1 MSDRLIHLS
10 GYWFKLWLRLYPP
23 DFRDEMGE
31 GVIDAYQH
39 RVREAFR
46 SGSLA
51 AIARV
56 WLRMFSDSVRNGL
69 GERVRPVASWR
80 RSGNWG
86 RDAELTIRRLL
97 RTPASAMAMILTL
110 TVGLGMFA
118 VVYTA
123 IDQILIEPMPYKD
136 PQNLYF
142 AWRDYGPIFDLKRGW
157 LGGTDVAELQKSS
170 RVIEGAAG
178 ILRASMNFSARPGTD
193 PSEIGVMIISPNL
206 FEVLGVSPMLGRV
219 FTPAEAGPG
228 RPRLVVLTHALWAR
242 LGADP
247 AIVGSDVRLNEQPFT
262 VIGVMPQNFAFARN
276 SSLGPPEPA
285 DAYITSG
292 VNLETTNPNA
302 GSYAGLIRA
311 RAGTSPQQVASVVD
325 AVGRA
330 IDARDFKSRGLKL
343 YPVGLKA
350 DLVARVRPA
359 LIVLAFAA
367 AFLVLVL
374 MVNLASVLLARAAQ
388 REHEFAVSR
397 ALGANSLAVVRAT
410 LLEGVVLGTIG
421 GIGGA
426 LAGFWGTRM
435 LVALAPLDLPRREA
449 ILMDWRIASAVV
461 GVGGVMGL
469 LAAAAPAAWALR
481 ASLASLLASS
491 AVRGGGGHG
500 RMRRGMVVAQVALSL
515 LLLTTG
521 GLVVRSFQ
529 RLLQSDPGINPNGV
543 LTLRVPMPPPL
554 YPKPADVLALQERI
568 DAALKAIP
576 GVTAVS
582 AVDALPLTNRANQ
595 TTITIPGS
603 PGITGNKEKDSPL
616 VDYIGARAGYIETI
630 GMRLVAG
637 RAFETARHENARE
650 ALIDTHLAK
659 QFFPTGN
666 PLGATIPFRDSQ
678 LTVVGVVEQTR
689 LYDVHQDGR
698 PQLFV
703 RAEDW
708 GSYNNL
714 SYVVR
719 SGRDPQNL
727 IADVRAA
734 LRQIDS
740 RLALSQIKTMNEI
753 IDDAL
758 RQQRVSAVMI
768 AGFALG
774 ALLLAAMGLFGV
786 VSNSVTRRRHELA
799 VRLTLGADHGQVLH
813 LVVGEGARLV
823 GLGVLIS
830 VPGIYALGTVLRSI
844 LVGIS
849 PADPPTLAAVTLGLS
864 LVALAACYL
873 PARRVLG
880 IDPAQSLRQE

>member
-10 GYWFKLWLRLYPP
+10 NYWFKLWLRFYPP
-23 DFRDEMGE
+23 DFRDEMGD
-31 GVIDAYQH
+31 GVVDAYRH
-39 RVREAFR
+39 RVREAFGR
-46 SGSLA
+46 GGVF

-56 WLRMFSDSVRNGL
+56 WIHMFSDSVRNGL
-69 GERVRPVASWR
+69 GERARPAASWR

-86 RDAELTIRRLL
+86 RDTELTMRRLV
-97 RTPASAMAMILTL
+97 RSPASALAMIVTL

-118 VVYTA
+118 VVYTV
-123 IDQILIEPMPYKD
+123 IDKILIQPMPYKD

-142 AWRDYGPIFDLKRGW
+142 VWRDYGPIFDLKRGW
-157 LGGTDVAELQKSS
+157 LGGTDVAELQKGGNIIESS
-170 RVIEGAAG
+170 AGLLRNQMNLSQRAGAD
-178 ILRASMNFSARPGTD
+178 T
-193 PSEIGVMIISPNL
+193 SEIAVMVISPNL

-228 RPRLVVLTHALWAR
+228 RPRLVVLTHALWSR

-262 VIGVMPQNFAFARN
+262 VIGVMPRNFAFARN

-285 DAYITSG
+285 DAYITSLA
-292 VNLETTNPNA
+292 NLAATNPNA

-311 RAGTSPQQVASVVD
+311 RAATSPQTVASAVD

-330 IDARDFKSRGLKL
+330 IDARDFKSRGLRL

-359 LIVLAFAA
+359 LIVLGFAA

-410 LLEGVVLGTIG
+410 LLEGGVLGLIG

-426 LAGFWGTRM
+426 LGGFWGTRM

-449 ILMDWRIASAVV
+449 VVLDWRIASVVV
-461 GVGGVMGL
+461 GVGALMGL
-469 LAAAAPAAWALR
+469 LAAAAPAAWASR
-481 ASLASLLASS
+481 ASLSSLLASS

-500 RMRRGMVVAQVALSL
+500 TMRRGMVVAQVALSL

-529 RLLQSDPGINPNGV
+529 RLLHSDPGINPNGV

-554 YPKPADVLALQERI
+554 YPMPADVLALQERI
-568 DAALKAIP
+568 QTALRSIP
-576 GVTAVS
+576 GVSGVS

-595 TTITIPGS
+595 TTITIPSS
-603 PGITGNKEKDSPL
+603 PGITGNKEQDSPL
-616 VDYIGARAGYIETI
+616 VDYIGTRAGYVETI

-637 RAFETARHENARE
+637 RAFETVRHENARE

-666 PLGATIPFRDSQ
+666 PLGAKIPFRDGE

-708 GSYNNL
+708 GYYNNL

-719 SGRDPQNL
+719 SSRDSQSLVP
-727 IADVRAA
+727 DVRAA
-734 LRQIDS
+734 LRQIDP

-758 RQQRVSAVMI
+758 RQQRVSAVLI
-768 AGFALG
+768 GGFALG
-774 ALLLAAMGLFGV
+774 ALLLAAMGLFGIV
-786 VSNSVTRRRHELA
+786 ANSVMRRRHELA
-799 VRLTLGADHGQVLH
+799 VRLALGADHDRVLH
-813 LVVGEGARLV
+813 LVLGEGARLI

-830 VPGIYALGTVLRSI
+830 LPGIYALGSVLRSV

-849 PADPPTLAAVTLGLS
+849 PADPLTLAAVTLGLS

-873 PARRVLG
+873 PARRVLS
-880 IDPAQSLRQE
+880 IDPAQSLRGE